1 MGGSWK
7 EVMEV
12 LVEGIVVQV
21 VGSVVVLLLWDSI
34 AKWRHRHT
42 PAHPLLPLSLSPG
55 DGLLSILFVIRF
67 HVVWRLLSGR
77 IL

>member
-21 VGSVVVLLLWDSI
+21 VGSVVVLLLCDFI
-34 AKWRHRHT
+34 AKWRHRHAR
-42 PAHPLLPLSLSPG
+42 AHPLLPLSHSPG
-55 DGLLSILFVIRF
+55 DGFITCFVDLLYCEK
-67 HVVWRLLSGR
+67 
-77 IL
+77 